1 MELETKERCK
11 SFLTLEISF
20 QNPLSFILSER
31 FLKKYTNIILERSLQ
46 NILIFFSTYNKTFRE
61 SIKI

>member
-11 SFLTLEISF
+11 SCLTLEISF